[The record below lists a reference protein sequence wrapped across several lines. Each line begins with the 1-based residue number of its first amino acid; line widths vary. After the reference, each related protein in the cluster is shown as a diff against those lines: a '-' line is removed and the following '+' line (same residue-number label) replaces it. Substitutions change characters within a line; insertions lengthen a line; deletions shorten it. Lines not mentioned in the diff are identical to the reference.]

1 MTISEKE
8 KPWHKVTVISVN
20 SLDSENYK
28 GLLIL
33 HCKGRGKSLI
43 TAEKYL
49 QEKLFIKVKKKK
61 TKQPVLFFMKFSFS
75 LHFTLVSL
83 NY

>member
-1 MTISEKE
+1 MEHSSREKHDNIREGEALAQGDSNISKL
-8 KPWHKVTVISVN
+8 SVN

-61 TKQPVLFFMKFSFS
+61 TK
-75 LHFTLVSL
+75 
-83 NY
+83 